1 VVFVFA
7 QLPQAFNQSKQK
19 IEQPWRGADGKQR
32 EENAN
37 RVFRAV
43 AKYVLHS
50 DTDFTCCSFCKA
62 GNPFN

>member
-1 VVFVFA
+1 MGCGFCFCPA
-7 QLPQAFNQSKQK
+7 AAGFNQSKQK

-43 AKYVLHS
+43 AK
-50 DTDFTCCSFCKA
+50 
-62 GNPFN
+62 